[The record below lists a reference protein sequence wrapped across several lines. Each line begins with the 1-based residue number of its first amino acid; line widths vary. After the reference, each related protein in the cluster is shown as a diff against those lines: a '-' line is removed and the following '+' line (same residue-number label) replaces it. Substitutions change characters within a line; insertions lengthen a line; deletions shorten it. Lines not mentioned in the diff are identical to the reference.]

1 MKCKYCNYENKLG
14 DRYCENCGAMLE
26 DASGAMD
33 DLFAASKA
41 PVDTTAS
48 EQSAAGSQPA
58 GGGQPDNYGQQG
70 SYGQSNNYGQQ
81 GGYGQPN
88 NYGQQG
94 SYGQSNN
101 YGQQG
106 SYGQSNNYGQ
116 QGGYGQPNNYGQQS
130 GYGQSNNYGQQG
142 GYGQPN
148 GYGQQG
154 GYGQPYGAPIYGL
167 DPSFYNQSDGS
178 PRYVGFGE
186 AIKLYFKNY
195 VNFRGRSTR
204 SEYWFGYLFVFIVGI
219 CVSTLTSIINM
230 AMGTDGIWITRII
243 SFAETAV
250 FFLPN
255 LSAQVRRLHDIGKS
269 GWWVLGS
276 ALIAIGGGGFM
287 IASGSSGSLEAVGAV
302 FCATFLFLLAYAIIM
317 LIFLCRPSEGAN
329 KWGYPAM
336 PKMRF

>member
-1 MKCKYCNYENKLG
+1 MKCKYCNYENKVG

-48 EQSAAGSQPA
+48 EQPAADSQPTGGSQT
-58 GGGQPDNYGQQG
+58 GGYGQN
-70 SYGQSNNYGQQ
+70 NNYGQPNNYTQ
-81 GGYGQPN
+81 PGGYGQPN
-88 NYGQQG
+88 NYGQPG
-94 SYGQSNN
+94 GYGQPNG
-101 YGQQG
+101 YGQP
-106 SYGQSNNYGQ
+106 
-116 QGGYGQPNNYGQQS
+116 GGYGQPNNYGQP
-130 GYGQSNNYGQQG
+130 G
-142 GYGQPN
+142 

-154 GYGQPYGAPIYGL
+154 GYGQPGGYGRPIYGL

-219 CVSTLTSIINM
+219 CVSTLTTTLNTALGPDASL
-230 AMGTDGIWITRII
+230 ITKII
-243 SFAETAV
+243 SLAESAV

-255 LSAQVRRLHDIGKS
+255 LSSQVRRLHDIGKS
-269 GWWVLGS
+269 GWWVIGTV
-276 ALIAIGGGGFM
+276 LIAIGGAGFM
-287 IASGSSGSLEAVGAV
+287 IATGATGNIEAVGAV
-302 FCATFLFLLAYAIIM
+302 FCVTFLFLLTYAIIM
-317 LIFLCRPSEGAN
+317 LIFLCRPSEGPN